1 MLKRMYRT
9 AVVMFAALFA
19 AFSAYAAD
27 PVIETAKTQGL
38 IGERSDGYLGFVT
51 SSNDVALQRLVAEIN
66 AKRREA
72 YTRLANQTGQS
83 VSDIATLTAEKQ
95 FSRAA
100 AGQYLYYPEGV
111 WRRKN

>member
-1 MLKRMYRT
+1 MLKQMYRT
-9 AVVMFAALFA
+9 VIVMIAALFA

-27 PVIETAKTQGL
+27 PAIETAKADGVV
-38 IGERSDGYLGFVT
+38 GERSDGYLGFVAP
-51 SSNDVALQRLVAEIN
+51 SNDVALQRLVAEIN

-72 YTRLANQTGQS
+72 YTRLASQTGQS

-95 FSRAA
+95 FMRAD
-100 AGQYLYYPEGV
+100 AGQFLYYPEGV